1 MTFALP
7 PLTLPAD
14 IIAKQA
20 AIQTAPGV
28 DAGFYN
34 TILGISDTGGLFTNP
49 FAVHIAG
56 LNTIT
61 SQLTTLEGAASDVGA
76 GAALSTIMGHVSDM
90 TTIFSN
96 IATNIVPTPLPMS
109 SVLASAVTSSCGS
122 LPDINP
128 NDAQCLAPFVTATG
142 VPQLGQILN
151 LAQSQYTLAQLCGT
165 VSSTA
170 PAPLLNQFSSMLT
183 NMTTGATSFLSST
196 GSMVTG
202 LLSTGSDELAGA
214 LGGGVSSIESALGS
228 CFASPIASFG
238 SSMFSA
244 VKDQMA
250 TGLASSMRHMVETNY
265 AMKFMITGTDSTE
278 GGSFGGVLNS
288 GVASAITNYPSNI
301 NVGHIIP

>member
-20 AIQTAPGV
+20 AIQTPPGV

-34 TILGISDTGGLFTNP
+34 TILGLSDAGGLFTNP

-61 SQLTTLEGAASDVGA
+61 SQLTSIEGVAGSVGGAAD
-76 GAALSTIMGHVSDM
+76 LSTIMGHVSDM

-109 SVLASAVTSSCGS
+109 SVLSAAVTSSCGS

-128 NDAQCLAPFVTATG
+128 NDSQCLAPFVTALG
-142 VPQLGQILN
+142 VPQLGQIMN
-151 LAQSQYTLAQLCGT
+151 LSLSQYSLAQLCGT
-165 VSSTA
+165 VSPTN
-170 PAPLLNQFSSMLT
+170 PMPLLNQFSSMLT
-183 NMTTGATSFLSST
+183 NMTAGATSFLSST
-196 GSMVTG
+196 ASMVTG
-202 LLSTGSDELAGA
+202 LLESSVEDLAGA
-214 LGGGVSSIESALGS
+214 LGSGVSSIESALGS
-228 CFASPIASFG
+228 CFGSPIASFG

-244 VKDQMA
+244 IKDQMS

-265 AMKFMITGTDSTE
+265 AMKFMITGTDSTG
-278 GGSFGGVLNS
+278 GGSFGGILGS
-288 GVASAITNYPSNI
+288 GVASAITDYPSNI